1 MFELVSGA
9 LNLNVMANLSLKDVR
24 EIRGTDEWRAYIQ
37 AVRDLVADPFSFA
50 DSGAARVYH
59 AYLLVA
65 KRITDLVQ
73 QRGPSNLLSAWTP
86 VVEVAFSIAGAVLT
100 FILTPAGVV
109 VQLIGQVAASVGGGG
124 APIIG
129 RLGIRGLTR
138 KGAQQDLSTSIDFMN
153 QNMAQAREQW
163 REIVGQIRSLPE
175 FNEVE
180 IPREQRTIDPA
191 VTYKE
196 QPY

>member
-1 MFELVSGA
+1 M
-9 LNLNVMANLSLKDVR
+9 
-24 EIRGTDEWRAYIQ
+24 
-37 AVRDLVADPFSFA
+37 
-50 DSGAARVYH
+50 
-59 AYLLVA
+59 
-65 KRITDLVQ
+65 
-73 QRGPSNLLSAWTP
+73 
-86 VVEVAFSIAGAVLT
+86 
-100 FILTPAGVV
+100 
-109 VQLIGQVAASVGGGG
+109 QLIGQVAASVGGGG